1 MVVVRPRVVAIVQAR
16 MSSSRLPGK
25 VLLELNGEPTILRI
39 VDRLKKALT
48 VDEVIVATSLDV
60 SDDQLFEILH
70 NKKIECFRGD
80 LEDVL
85 SRFIGVLSNSDAE
98 VVIRVTADC
107 PLVMPKLVDQMV
119 NDFFA
124 SELDY
129 LSNTITPTFPD
140 GLDVEIFTK
149 EALMKLNFLS
159 LSSQEREHVTLGI
172 RNRPELFSMRNFAA
186 ATDLSNLRWTV
197 DYEEDFV
204 FVREVYAHFEKRESD
219 FECEEVLQLL
229 EKDGLKP
236 STISPGRRNE
246 ALLKPLEGHN

>member
-1 MVVVRPRVVAIVQAR
+1 MAIIQAR

-25 VLLELNGEPTILRI
+25 VLLDLNGEPTILRI

-48 VDEVIVATSLDV
+48 VDEVIVATSLDE
-60 SDDQLFEILH
+60 SDNQLFELLQ

-85 SRFIGVLSNSDAE
+85 SRFIGVLTSSDAE
-98 VVIRVTADC
+98 VVIRITADC

-119 NDFFA
+119 KDFLL
-124 SELDY
+124 SDLDY

-149 EALMKLNFLS
+149 EALMKLNSLN

-172 RNRPELFSMRNFAA
+172 RNRPELFSLSNFVGKK
-186 ATDLSNLRWTV
+186 DLSSLRWTV
-197 DYEEDFV
+197 DYEEDLV
-204 FVREVYAHFEKRESD
+204 FVREVYSHFKKRESD
-219 FECEEVLQLL
+219 FGYNEVLHLL
-229 EKDGLKP
+229 EKEGLQH

-246 ALLKPLEGHN
+246 ALLKPIEEHN

>member
-1 MVVVRPRVVAIVQAR
+1 MKKRVLAIIQAR

-25 VLLELNGEPTILRI
+25 VLLELNGEPTILWI

-48 VDEVIVATSLDV
+48 VDEVIVATSIDE
-60 SDDQLFEILH
+60 SDNQLFELLRD
-70 NKKIECFRGD
+70 KKIECFRGD

-85 SRFIGVLSNSDAE
+85 SRFIGVLTNSDAE

-129 LSNTITPTFPD
+129 LSNTIIPTFPD

-149 EALMKLNFLS
+149 EALMRLNDLS

-172 RNRPELFSMRNFAA
+172 RNRPEHFSLSNFVGQ
-186 ATDLSNLRWTV
+186 TDLSSLRWTV
-197 DYEEDFV
+197 DYEEDFL
-204 FVREVYAHFEKRESD
+204 FVREVYSHFEKRESD
-219 FECEEVLQLL
+219 FEYEEVLYLL
-229 EKDGLKP
+229 EKAGLKP

-246 ALLKPLEGHN
+246 ALLKPIEGHN